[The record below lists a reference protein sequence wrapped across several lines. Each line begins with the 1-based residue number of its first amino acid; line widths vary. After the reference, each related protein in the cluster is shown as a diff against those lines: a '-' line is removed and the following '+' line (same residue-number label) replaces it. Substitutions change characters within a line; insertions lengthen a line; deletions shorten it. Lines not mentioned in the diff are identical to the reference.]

1 MLTIFRSNR
10 ADVLAQLLATQL
22 RLHPPGPF
30 EEVQVVVN
38 TWPTSRWLGE
48 QLAVGLG
55 GIAANI
61 RFPFP
66 GSHLRRIVQRLLEQ
80 PEQPGSTQL
89 ASAQPGSTQVADP
102 WRANQLVWPVLE
114 LLPGLL
120 RAPEAEP
127 LARWLADRS
136 QSPTLDLAQW
146 QMGRAIADAFD
157 DYALYRPE
165 MLAAWWRGSRVDGTG
180 QPLAESQRWQ
190 PLLLAALRD
199 RLPEQPFGLKVLEA
213 IERLRQA
220 PPQSGLLPSHLRL
233 FGLSSLAPIQVQLLQ
248 ALSGHLPIDLY
259 LLTPC
264 PDLWQRCSNRRQRL
278 TPLVAL
284 QEPFAA
290 DWLLEAPGLEARF
303 GRLGAE
309 FQQLLEGTGESQLGQ
324 ADEKDL
330 FIAAA
335 DVHPGPGPAPLL
347 AQLQQQL
354 ANPGVAATLER
365 APTDHSLEFH
375 PCPGRLRQVQ
385 IVRDRLLQWLAADPS
400 LQPRDILVMT
410 PQVDAFAPL
419 VSCVFGDSDATGV
432 HLPWRLT
439 DRSQQSEAGIS
450 RTLLQLLQLASE
462 RLTASSLESLLD
474 SPGLQA
480 HFRISSQEIAQL
492 HGVLQRCG
500 FHWGLDR
507 AERGAAGASGSLSW
521 AIDRLLLGLV
531 LPETPGLA
539 PSDTAPLALGQDL
552 ELVGRWL
559 HLLTRVRHWLGVLRV
574 SRPHQ
579 GWADVLQA
587 LLEDLFGD
595 GGDHAWELPEILAAI
610 DDWQQAAA
618 GCSLAMGAAVVAA
631 VLDERLAADS
641 GRFGHRSG
649 ALTISALEPMRAIPH
664 RVIVLMGLD
673 ASQFPRLRQRAGFH
687 LMEQRRQLGDPHS
700 SDQDRY
706 VLMEA
711 LLSARDHLLVTWS
724 SRDERK
730 GEPLPPATPVR
741 QWIEWLQSQLPCGGS
756 DLVVDHPANP
766 LDRLN
771 FLPSANRPPGSC
783 DRRLLEARR
792 LLDGAQLRSARPL
805 ASQASAELGRH
816 APNGEAPCEGP
827 IDGPMDVPGE
837 DPEAAFNALH
847 SWLVAPQAQWLE
859 QLGLKPRE
867 WAQLLEDFDRTN
879 LDERQRSQLLRE
891 AWDRANAPAGAGQPP
906 GPDSRD
912 DPQIWL
918 EQHRGQGAL
927 PPGAAASLEART
939 LAQRWHSLEAS
950 LRLLGEP
957 QRTRAHWQQWQTPAE
972 LRGTSLVLVH
982 TAKPRSRHYLGLWLQ
997 LLLAR
1002 AAGLPVSQGVLVA
1015 RGDKGFGP
1023 MLHVESPCTEAAQ
1036 AELQRLAD
1044 WQRQWHGRCWPVPP
1058 QTGWVY
1064 AEAEYTKPGSGLA
1077 KAIACWEGHLAAAG
1091 EREDAEQSLCF
1102 GRTLAGIDLLDGG
1115 VQELSSEL
1123 LRPLLEARR

>member
-1 MLTIFRSNR
+1 LLTIFRSNR
-10 ADVLAQLLATQL
+10 AELLAQLLATQL
-22 RLHPPGPF
+22 RLHSPGPF

-48 QLAVGLG
+48 QLAIGLG

-66 GSHLRRIVQRLLEQ
+66 GSHLRRIVQLLLEQ
-80 PEQPGSTQL
+80 PGEAASPPG
-89 ASAQPGSTQVADP
+89 ADP
-102 WRANQLVWPVLE
+102 WRANHLVWPVLE

-120 RAPEAEP
+120 KEPEAEP
-127 LARWLADRS
+127 LARWLGERS
-136 QSPTLDLAQW
+136 QTHCLDLAHW

-165 MLAAWWRGSRVDGTG
+165 MLAAWWQGSPVDGVG
-180 QPLAESQRWQ
+180 QPLAKAQRWQ

-199 RLPEQPFGLKVLEA
+199 RLHAKPFGLNVQEA
-213 IERLRQA
+213 IARLRQGPVPA
-220 PPQSGLLPSHLRL
+220 GLLPKHLRL
-233 FGLSSLAPIQVQLLQ
+233 FGLSSLAPIQVHLLQ

-264 PDLWQRCSNRRQRL
+264 PDLWQRCSNRRERL

-284 QEPFAA
+284 QEPFAP

-324 ADEKDL
+324 GREQDL
-330 FIAAA
+330 FFAAA
-335 DVHPGPGPAPLL
+335 HAHRGPTPAPLL

-354 ANPGVAATLER
+354 AQPGEASALER
-365 APTDHSLEFH
+365 PPTDSSLEFH

-385 IVRDRLLQWLAADPS
+385 IVRDRLLQWLADDPT
-400 LQPRDILVMT
+400 LAPRDILVMT

-432 HLPWRLT
+432 SLPWRLT

-474 SPGLQA
+474 SPVLRA
-480 HFRISSQEIAQL
+480 HFQLSSSEIARL

-507 AERGAAGASGSLSW
+507 AERGGAEATGSLSW

-531 LPETPGLA
+531 MPNTPGLA
-539 PSDTAPLALGQDL
+539 PSETAPLILGEDL
-552 ELVGRWL
+552 DLVGRWL
-559 HLLTRVRHWLGVLRV
+559 HLLTRVRHWLGVLRLD
-574 SRPHQ
+574 RPCQ
-579 GWADVLQA
+579 GWAEVLQG
-587 LLEDLFGD
+587 LLGDLFGD
-595 GGDHAWELPEILAAI
+595 GGDHAWEMPEILAAI

-618 GCSLAMGAAVVAA
+618 GCGQSLEAAVVAA

-673 ASQFPRLRQRAGFH
+673 AGQFPRQKQRSGFH

-700 SDQDRY
+700 GDQDRY

-741 QWIEWLQSQLPCGGS
+741 QWIAWLQSQLPCGGD
-756 DLVVDHPANP
+756 DLVVEHPANP
-766 LDRLN
+766 LDRSN
-771 FLPSANRPPGSC
+771 FLPIGNRPPGSC
-783 DRRLLEARR
+783 DRRLLEARQ
-792 LLDGAQLRSARPL
+792 LLDAARLRSAVPL
-805 ASQASAELGRH
+805 ANQPIAAECQAAGGLGVVSEE
-816 APNGEAPCEGP
+816 P
-827 IDGPMDVPGE
+827 E
-837 DPEAAFNALH
+837 DAYTDLH

-867 WAQLLEDFDRTN
+867 WAQLLQDLDRTS

-891 AWDRANAPAGAGQPP
+891 AIDGSPTSVAETAQPP
-906 GPDSRD
+906 GAASNN
-912 DPQIWL
+912 DPQTWL
-918 EQHRGQGAL
+918 QHHRGQGLL
-927 PPGAAASLEART
+927 PPAAAGSLEART
-939 LAQRWHSLEAS
+939 LAQRWQSLDTS
-950 LRLLGEP
+950 LRGLGEP
-957 QRTRAHWQQWQTPAE
+957 QRIVAQWQRWQAPVE
-972 LRGTSLVLVH
+972 LRGTNLVVVH
-982 TAKPRSRHYLGLWLQ
+982 TAKPRSRHCLGLWLQ
-997 LLLAR
+997 LLVAR
-1002 AAGLPVSQGVLVA
+1002 SAGLNASQGVLVA
-1015 RGDKGFGP
+1015 RGEKGFAP
-1023 MLHVESPCTEAAQ
+1023 LLRLESPNPDAAQ
-1036 AELQRLAD
+1036 SELERLAEIRAH
-1044 WQRQWHGRCWPVPP
+1044 WRSRCWPVPP
-1058 QTGWVY
+1058 QSGWVY
-1064 AEAEYTKPGSGLA
+1064 GEAESSKPGSGLA
-1077 KAIACWEGHLAAAG
+1077 KAIACWEGHLGAPG
-1091 EREDAEQSLCF
+1091 ERDEPEQSLCF
-1102 GRTLAGIDLLDGG
+1102 GSSLSGADLFDGPA
-1115 VQELSSEL
+1115 QRLTSEL
-1123 LRPLLEARR
+1123 LTPLLEARR